1 MVVLQIAFAILMLVI
16 GALMVFVGGLVL
28 IAWTHEK
35 RARNAVQGLGIL
47 FTGWVFTLSAMLI
60 VWLAVSQ

>member
-60 VWLAVSQ
+60 VWLAVSE